1 MYICVPLPLRH
12 TAKSQHAAGLS
23 LLDDETESLVY
34 YLNACRLSVYFYS
47 VVCGRM
53 SEYVMWIVSIV
64 FPFDDDDLDDD
75 IILHTSTGIHLSMKR
90 NPCEEMSA
98 AAEGE
103 ENRECVVCIHQSIFT
118 AAAESEIPEY
128 LEAWWLFFRS
138 RFVLASASSALL

>member
-64 FPFDDDDLDDD
+64 FSFDDDDLDDD
-75 IILHTSTGIHLSMKR
+75 HTDTSTGIHLSMKR

-103 ENRECVVCIHQSIFT
+103 ENRECVVCIHS
-118 AAAESEIPEY
+118 SEYIHSS
-128 LEAWWLFFRS
+128 S
-138 RFVLASASSALL
+138 RE